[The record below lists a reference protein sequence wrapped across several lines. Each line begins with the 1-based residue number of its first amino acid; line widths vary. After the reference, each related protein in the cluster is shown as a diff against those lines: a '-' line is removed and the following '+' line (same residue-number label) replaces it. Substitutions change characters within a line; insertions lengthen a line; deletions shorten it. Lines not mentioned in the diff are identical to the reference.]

1 MSLYQELCYATLA
14 TSNLIVG
21 FLVPTGMNGSV
32 YIMNCPFISSIL
44 LTFFH
49 ISHCILEVGMGVYP
63 RGPKGEVKAVA
74 RS

>member
-1 MSLYQELCYATLA
+1 MDSAVLMSLYQELCYATLA

-21 FLVPTGMNGSV
+21 FLVPT
-32 YIMNCPFISSIL
+32 
-44 LTFFH
+44 
-49 ISHCILEVGMGVYP
+49 EVGMGVYP